1 MEFTFSF
8 LPHFVFSPH
17 RYCAFHWETHGLLSP
32 WGLLLRILQGLF
44 ALESSQKTGMLTALG
59 VDHSFKR
66 ICLASHWANS
76 KLGGMGDWRGDW
88 VLQTRTAGTEAETW
102 CLWCCWRRHGSSG
115 RARAFCLLLG
125 INLQGFMPFLLG
137 TMHNILACYYTL
149 VPRCEGSTKPLWNL
163 MGDQSRGTHVYQ
175 NSDLLCRE
183 ESQLLLSFLLGWLL
197 CIEH

>member
-1 MEFTFSF
+1 MDYLVSGGCFSG
-8 LPHFVFSPH
+8 S
-17 RYCAFHWETHGLLSP
+17 CKDCLL
-32 WGLLLRILQGLF
+32 W
-44 ALESSQKTGMLTALG
+44 SQAKKKTPGMLTALG

-66 ICLASHWANS
+66 IWLASHWANS

-115 RARAFCLLLG
+115 RTRAFCLLLG
-125 INLQGFMPFLLG
+125 INLQGFMPFLLD

-149 VPRCEGSTKPLWNL
+149 VPRCEGSAKPLWNL
-163 MGDQSRGTHVYQ
+163 MADQSRGTHVYQ

-183 ESQLLLSFLLGWLL
+183 ESQLLLSFLLGWLV